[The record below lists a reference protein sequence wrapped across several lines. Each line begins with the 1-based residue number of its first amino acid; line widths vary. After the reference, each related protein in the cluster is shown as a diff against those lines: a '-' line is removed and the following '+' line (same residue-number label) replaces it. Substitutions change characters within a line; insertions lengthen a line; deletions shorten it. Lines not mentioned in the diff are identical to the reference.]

1 MRCVLKYLK
10 YLLGCVLKYLKY
22 LLRMTQSESPLVA
35 VALPGPILSTSLSL
49 GQIMAWPL
57 CLRNRVCFCVIN
69 YLATGCFFIF
79 YFFLFDGWM
88 KKWKMSYFLQIL
100 TIKLTLLVFYKLF
113 IFLFCFF
120 FVFFFDFFLNFFLKV
135 F

>member
-1 MRCVLKYLK
+1 MALCLRGVLKYLK

-69 YLATGCFFIF
+69 YLATGCFF
-79 YFFLFDGWM
+79 YFFISFFFDRWM
-88 KKWKMSYFLQIL
+88 KKMEDE
-100 TIKLTLLVFYKLF
+100 LF
-113 IFLFCFF
+113 FTNI
-120 FVFFFDFFLNFFLKV
+120 DY
-135 F
+135 